1 MLWSLRYKKGIG
13 GVTTTLVEKKQDS
26 FATAQAVGQ
35 AWCEQ
40 APGTR
45 YIGIE
50 KAIVADEAILR
61 TPEGEK
67 AGKVPTRVG
76 A

>member
-13 GVTTTLVEKKQDS
+13 GVTTTLIETKQES
-26 FATAQAVGQ
+26 FERAQAVGQ
-35 AWCEQ
+35 AWCERS
-40 APGTR
+40 PGTR

-50 KAIVADEAILR
+50 KAIVADEAILG

-67 AGKVPTRVG
+67 AQQRPARVG